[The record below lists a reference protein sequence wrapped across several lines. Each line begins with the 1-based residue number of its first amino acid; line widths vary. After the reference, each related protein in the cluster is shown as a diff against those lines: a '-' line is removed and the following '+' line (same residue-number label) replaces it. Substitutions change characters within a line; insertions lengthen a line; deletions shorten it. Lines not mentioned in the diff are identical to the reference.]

1 MERRRVG
8 EREVENCRLNFDVY
22 VIAEIVNKLLVNYF
36 IIYIK
41 DYMNSVIEIYFEYLR
56 GLLYED

>member
-22 VIAEIVNKLLVNYF
+22 VIVEIVNKLLVNYF